1 MLFQNFEKNFLLNST
16 PQKAPS
22 EKKKKESFKKLIG
35 GAIGVSMQL
44 IVWKSLSHLIH
55 LHRILGVLLLLF
67 LVYDA
72 HATYSKLYFT
82 LCDTCFTLTVGLST
96 KVCFFSF
103 FFIFRG
109 EGIQKCWHHTCMI
122 FKLNGVDN
130 VGIKRLTSYL
140 FYSSAERW
148 IPALFLSI
156 Y

>member
-55 LHRILGVLLLLF
+55 LHWILGVLLLLF

-96 KVCFFSF
+96 KVFFFFFFSF
-103 FFIFRG
+103 SEER
-109 EGIQKCWHHTCMI
+109 EYR
-122 FKLNGVDN
+122 NVD
-130 VGIKRLTSYL
+130 IIH
-140 FYSSAERW
+140 A
-148 IPALFLSI
+148 
-156 Y
+156 